1 MSTKLIHNFSVIEG
15 LLPNDFWQNRA
26 FQYGDGLFE
35 TIMMRNGTVRF
46 LADHFERLTGG
57 MGALGMDVPEGFT
70 PGYLRQAIEELALQN
85 NLGGTARI
93 KIHVW
98 RSPGGLYTP
107 ESRNAEFMISLTALS
122 QKPAPFKKKAIFY
135 EDIRLS
141 ASAISRFKTM
151 SALPYVMAGLA
162 RRQAGADEVILLDV
176 YGHLAECGASNLLW
190 LKEGTLY
197 TPSVA
202 TGCIEGV
209 MLKQIIRLARTHGLA
224 VKQDL
229 SFRDELFEADAVL
242 CCNVAGVQFIEN
254 IAGYDLRKE
263 PTPELRWLLDE
274 LG

>member
-1 MSTKLIHNFSVIEG
+1 
-15 LLPNDFWQNRA
+15 
-26 FQYGDGLFE
+26 
-35 TIMMRNGTVRF
+35 
-46 LADHFERLTGG
+46 
-57 MGALGMDVPEGFT
+57 VPEGFT